1 MRLLYDSD
9 WFCAFHVGWKCGIAR
24 WVVLHPSWARI
35 LYIQLIVSTW
45 CRKWFWLNLQ
55 FFFHIWESEF
65 IISLLWFH
73 PTRKLSTHL
82 TFFSEELK
90 HQFFFWQSLPDRM
103 FESFKMMPLFA
114 LRITSKGGTDV
125 WFTRLFQGKGSAME
139 NQHPTIAWWQ
149 EIHTWKTKRWI
160 LYHIQTQNM
169 FFSTFI
175 SSVCNVHVF
184 AHHLCMM
191 CLQCACVWTV
201 LQRASY
207 L

>member
-1 MRLLYDSD
+1 MWNNQMSRASSVMGTDTLYPADR
-9 WFCAFHVGWKCGIAR
+9 IN
-24 WVVLHPSWARI
+24 VVQKVI
-35 LYIQLIVSTW
+35 LV
-45 CRKWFWLNLQ
+45 
-55 FFFHIWESEF
+55 E
-65 IISLLWFH
+65 
-73 PTRKLSTHL
+73 PAV
-82 TFFSEELK
+82 FFSYLGIGIYHFTSLVSPHKETVNPVDIFFQK
-90 HQFFFWQSLPDRM
+90 NWNTFFFWQSLPDRM
-103 FESFKMMPLFA
+103 FESFKMMPLFV

-139 NQHPTIAWWQ
+139 SQHPTIAWWQ

-184 AHHLCMM
+184 AHHLCMV
-191 CLQCACVWTV
+191 CLQCACVWMV